1 MQQIG
6 EVTAVRGEMLEVTF
20 CRPDDCEKC
29 HGCDGH
35 RKPSILTIPGKAN
48 VGDAVVVELPDRTLV
63 KASLLAYV
71 LPVAGLLAGLAVSM
85 LCFGS
90 DAAAAL
96 GGFVGLGAMAA
107 LVAVTEK
114 NRRGNSAWQPVV
126 TKVIPR
132 MNIQ

>member
-71 LPVAGLLAGLAVSM
+71 LPVGGLLAGLAAGM
-85 LCFGS
+85 IFFNS

-96 GGFVGLGAMAA
+96 GGFAGLGVMA
-107 LVAVTEK
+107 LVVALTEK
-114 NRRGNSAWQPVV
+114 KRRGSSAWQPVV

-132 MNIQ
+132 VNIQ